1 MNFKEEYK
9 SAMEKISPDENVSQ
23 KIEQAVLN
31 EISGKTAAKKK
42 KPFYVCAA
50 FSGAACAAAAAI
62 ILVNVLH
69 VRTPN
74 NLSAETPSASG
85 TSNLTAGFEIS
96 EDKAETDIISEEF
109 EPTDFQAAN
118 VNGSFKEQDEGVF
131 ENDADEP
138 KDSLSSANTAEYEL
152 IFTPEGD
159 VLLVGQN
166 ETKKYSP
173 EGVVSHYTD
182 NADIAVSSV
191 KCSDSTVAGVA
202 VKENFLYIF
211 EEDLH
216 TAAVYKL
223 KN

>member
-1 MNFKEEYK
+1 MNLTEKGVFMNFKEEYK

-74 NLSAETPSASG
+74 NLSAETASANV
-85 TSNLTAGFEIS
+85 TSSLTAGFE
-96 EDKAETDIISEEF
+96 ISEEF